1 MSAALLLVTRRAEF
15 ARRIISVVPE
25 VAVTIAEPDAVT
37 AEQWVSVPVVV
48 VDPAALPVLRTRAL
62 PPVPQVWVVTETP
75 PAPAVFVDAVTVR
88 VQRLVELPL
97 AGAWLATGLRSAAR
111 AA

>member
-15 ARRIISVVPE
+15 ASRITTVIPDL
-25 VAVTIAEPDAVT
+25 AVTIAEPDTVT
-37 AEQWVSVPVVV
+37 ADQWVSAPVVV
-48 VDPAALPVLRTRAL
+48 VDPVALPELRTRAL
-62 PPVPQVWVVTETP
+62 PAAPQVWVVTETP

-97 AGAWLATGLRSAAR
+97 AGAWLATALRSAAS